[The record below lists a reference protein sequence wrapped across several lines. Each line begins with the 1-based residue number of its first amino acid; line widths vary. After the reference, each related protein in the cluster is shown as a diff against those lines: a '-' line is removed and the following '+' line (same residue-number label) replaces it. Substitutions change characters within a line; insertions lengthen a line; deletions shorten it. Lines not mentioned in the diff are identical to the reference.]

1 MGCKEKI
8 LSQAIL
14 QGPYFFMNEGKQPRG
29 TAQEY
34 TFSEQWRRNTK
45 PQDLTGFFFFPQI
58 CCTCQEMEAKNRGN
72 YRNNSRERPVFSF
85 MSCKISFTNLSYV
98 DDSV

>member
-1 MGCKEKI
+1 MGCKETV

-45 PQDLTGFFFFPQI
+45 PQDLTGFFFSFPKFAAPVKKWKPR
-58 CCTCQEMEAKNRGN
+58 TEA
-72 YRNNSRERPVFSF
+72 
-85 MSCKISFTNLSYV
+85 II
-98 DDSV
+98 